1 MFAAWEP
8 SEAGPVT
15 PLASVD
21 WGFRTCKTMVK
32 DQTGKTGS
40 DAWTE
45 KADCGTAMLPQQS
58 KSDPPA
64 SELLL
69 DPVLHAAD
77 FQQQL
82 EKSCSPC
89 SP

>member
-1 MFAAWEP
+1 
-8 SEAGPVT
+8 
-15 PLASVD
+15 
-21 WGFRTCKTMVK
+21 MVK

-69 DPVLHAAD
+69 APVLHAAD

-82 EKSCSPC
+82 ENSCSPC